1 MSNRYKLQ
9 EGLDHIVWVS
19 IQPLMEDIKE
29 KLAFYLSV
37 PTDDLSAEDTDKI
50 DFTILS
56 MRAVYAFLGSLLT
69 EHTLVKMK
77 ESDE

>member
-1 MSNRYKLQ
+1 MTNRYKLQ
-9 EGLDHIVWVS
+9 EGPDHIVWVS
-19 IQPLMEDIKE
+19 IQPLMEDIRE
-29 KLAFYLSV
+29 KLDFYLSV
-37 PTDDLSAEDTDKI
+37 PAENLLADDIDKI

-77 ESDE
+77 AEE

>member
-1 MSNRYKLQ
+1 
-9 EGLDHIVWVS
+9 
-19 IQPLMEDIKE
+19 MEDIRE
-29 KLAFYLSV
+29 KLDFYLSV
-37 PTDDLSAEDTDKI
+37 PAENLLADDIDKI

-77 ESDE
+77 AEE